1 MSPALGGGFFTT
13 RSPHISVSHSL
24 ESLTLQ
30 TLPRAFL
37 PSHYHLP
44 SNLPLPCISDYHL
57 ANSSDLTSLSP
68 SPHSVSATPIPP
80 PSWGAGGVGLQT
92 HLAVLCIQAPD
103 VRAGPQAEIGVVPLG
118 FMNPL
123 PAQVLP
129 EVNVELT
136 NTAVLFC
143 GAAGGREKHCQESRR
158 LPLLPWSVCVSPWL
172 PSSMVS
178 NLVSLAPSVVVT
190 AVIVVIIAYTDKAL
204 PLVQHCTKSILISV
218 ISGSA
223 QNTPV
228 RHQMR
233 SSQEASSS

>member
-1 MSPALGGGFFTT
+1 MNSKLV
-13 RSPHISVSHSL
+13 SSVGEDLS
-24 ESLTLQ
+24 
-30 TLPRAFL
+30 
-37 PSHYHLP
+37 SHY
-44 SNLPLPCISDYHL
+44 
-57 ANSSDLTSLSP
+57 
-68 SPHSVSATPIPP
+68 PHPT
-80 PSWGAGGVGLQT
+80 PSWGAGGVRLQT
-92 HLAVLCIQAPD
+92 HLAVLCVQAPD

-118 FMNPL
+118 FVNPL

-178 NLVSLAPSVVVT
+178 NLVSLAPSVVIT
-190 AVIVVIIAYTDKAL
+190 AIIVVIIANTDKAL
-204 PLVQHCTKSILISV
+204 PLVQHCTKGILISI

-233 SSQEASSS
+233 SSQGDIQ